1 MSYGICKICGCTDDT
16 ACYHP
21 DFGPCWWVDETH
33 ELCSHCVELKDD
45 PSVERNAD
53 FEKKISTEDSF

>member
-1 MSYGICKICGCTDDT
+1 MAYGICKNCGCTDQT

-21 DFGPCWWVDETH
+21 EFGPCWWIDETH

-45 PSVERNAD
+45 PAVERHTD
-53 FEKKISTEDSF
+53 FDVKITNPK